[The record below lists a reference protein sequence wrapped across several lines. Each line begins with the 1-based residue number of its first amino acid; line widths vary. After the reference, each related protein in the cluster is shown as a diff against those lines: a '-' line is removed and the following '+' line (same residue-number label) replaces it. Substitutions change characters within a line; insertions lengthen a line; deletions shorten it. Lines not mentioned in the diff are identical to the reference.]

1 MSGRFRLCAQLGI
14 DLEVEVSRS
23 RRVCSEGGG
32 SYPGRFLALRL
43 KEQRRLP
50 PSARSLVMSA
60 AIVETGSMATI
71 TPVASAVPGV
81 FPFSMQA
88 QQSIVVDPKSPGSID
103 SPHGLILFDGVCVL
117 CSRGCGFV
125 SKRDRRGYF
134 RFVPMQLAEGRRL
147 AEQLGINPD
156 RPDSFAFVANGQ
168 AYVKSEAVLRIAC
181 ELPRWQWTWLFHF
194 IPRVIRDAIYDLV
207 ARNRYRWFGRRDAC
221 ILPNSDRSW

>member
-1 MSGRFRLCAQLGI
+1 MQFGSAPVVGALSFVRPAWHRPWRWKS
-14 DLEVEVSRS
+14 SREPVTAGDS
-23 RRVCSEGGG
+23 CSEGGG

-50 PSARSLVMSA
+50 PSARS
-60 AIVETGSMATI
+60 GSHCRRQTLWRRP
-71 TPVASAVPGV
+71 PVASAVPGV

-134 RFVPMQLAEGRRL
+134 RFVPMQLAEGRPF
-147 AEQLGINPD
+147 AEQIG
-156 RPDSFAFVANGQ
+156 RASCR
-168 AYVKSEAVLRIAC
+168 E
-181 ELPRWQWTWLFHF
+181 
-194 IPRVIRDAIYDLV
+194 RVCSTV
-207 ARNRYRWFGRRDAC
+207 
-221 ILPNSDRSW
+221 